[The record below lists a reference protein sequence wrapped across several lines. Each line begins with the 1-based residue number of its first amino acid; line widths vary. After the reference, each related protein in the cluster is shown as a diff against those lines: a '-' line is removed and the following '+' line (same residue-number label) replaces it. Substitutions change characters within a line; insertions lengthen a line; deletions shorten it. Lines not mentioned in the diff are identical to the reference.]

1 MLYVGIF
8 DSQGNR
14 SDLNAAVD
22 YGKKNG
28 KAIHVFGIDDAS
40 GKVLHQN
47 FVPLNMVQSHG
58 LKASAWL
65 TEVSMVVGGKVS
77 HSDGHLEQC
86 TDPVG
91 PRRVAATIIL
101 RLDQGTVWRTSRKL
115 RIGRELSLRLPLGKT
130 KSGRSL

>member
-8 DSQGNR
+8 DSQGDR

-28 KAIHVFGIDDAS
+28 KAIYVFGVDDAS

-47 FVPLNMVQSHG
+47 FVPSDMVRSHG

-65 TEVSMVVGGKVS
+65 TEISMVVGGKVS
-77 HSDGHLEQC
+77 HSGRHIEQRS
-86 TDPVG
+86 DLVEL
-91 PRRVAATIIL
+91 RREAATTML
-101 RLDQGTVWRTSRKL
+101 RLHQVTVWGT
-115 RIGRELSLRLPLGKT
+115 
-130 KSGRSL
+130 